1 MRMGIIAFGTILVI
15 IGVVLLPVGE
25 MVITESQHWYSGT
38 YRSGQDKELLFIG
51 ELITGC
57 GIALIIGGLITA
69 IAGFVKKPKGTK
81 VEKLQAKIKEKQ
93 LKDEL
98 KARKRGR

>member
-25 MVITESQHWYSGT
+25 MVITESQHGYSGI
-38 YRSGQDKELLFIG
+38 YRSSQDKELLFLG

-57 GIALIIGGLITA
+57 GIALITGGLITA
-69 IAGFVKKPKGTK
+69 IAGFVKTPKGTK
-81 VEKLQAKIKEKQ
+81 VEKLQAKIKAKQ
-93 LKDEL
+93 LEDEL
-98 KARKRGR
+98 KALKK

>member
-15 IGVVLLPVGE
+15 IEVVLLPVGE
-25 MVITESQHWYSGT
+25 MVIAESQHLYSGI

-69 IAGFVKKPKGTK
+69 IAGFVKTPKGTK
-81 VEKLQAKIKEKQ
+81 VEKLQAKIKAKQ

-98 KARKRGR
+98 KALKRGR